1 MCVVMVVSLLPATA
15 KADPPLR
22 VYIDYDITENTTWHA
37 GDYYICKTADSN
49 EPVVKDGATLTIE
62 SGSKVYFST
71 KTTTEIPESGG
82 KCPYSSLTVTNGSL
96 IADGVTFTTV
106 PDIQGETTWRN
117 AGWNGI
123 EAIGSSEGPT
133 NLEFTD
139 CIFEYSGFS
148 DAGTL
153 YGTQTNGKNSEVNIS
168 VAGCTF
174 KDPKAGATAIHYD
187 NGRNTVGTGTISVS
201 DSTFTGY
208 GRGVQVLDNQED
220 EVMTTVTG
228 CTFSNISVRPLE
240 INGGQEASVTNC
252 TFEDFFVGQ
261 HPGSVLIFDTYS
273 ATSHPQTVTLTGN
286 RFNYGATAN
295 IYPVLIGAGCRINE
309 NQSTDADNTF
319 DTDYPTAYRYIQLT
333 TGVGYLDRHR
343 NAVWGNA
350 GIPYLLASEIMIT
363 GTDANNLS
371 RLTIEPGVT
380 VCLGDGE
387 GADNLTTRGVLKAVG
402 TADNPITITK
412 KEGTTYGNE
421 IQVSSSLSG
430 SVELEHCVMDGLNR
444 GIGIISPSTSAGPI
458 SLKNCTILNT
468 REPMVLNGYNVL
480 VKNCSL
486 IGKGIWIDGGNSINS
501 ITIDGCR
508 ITSEEENTDSG
519 VGIKSTK
526 SVTLKNCL
534 ITGFGG
540 SGINVIENRYKTLVD
555 GAPLIE
561 NCTVTGNIYGVVFS
575 RSSSSS
581 SAYGAFILN
590 SIITHNAEL
599 DFANKV
605 YISGDSNYPVT
616 IGNGS
621 VTYSLITNDGAS
633 LGFTQNYHDH
643 SSLGRICKIEAASY
657 SNRVSGDPKFADT
670 ENGDYHLKSTAGRWD
685 GSKWVTDDVTSPCI
699 DAGDPFSNYEN
710 EPEPNGGRINLG
722 CYGNTAEASKSGTTG
737 ASYYSILVNISPP
750 GGGTVTV
757 SPIEAQAGDTITL
770 TITPDNGKQLKA
782 GSLKYNDGNTDYPI
796 NGTSFTM
803 PAANVTVK
811 AEFEDVPTP
820 VNDDDKKVLA
830 DIEALGIEF
839 APGDS
844 SSSVTQN
851 LTLATVGAVYGSTI
865 TWTSSNTAV
874 VNSSGVVTRPGFAS
888 GDAAV
893 TLTATVYNNGASR
906 EKAFSLIVSKIP
918 QITYWV
924 TFNKNGGDTEA
935 NPSTKEVISGGNVGR
950 LPAPPTRSGYTFNG
964 WNTQA
969 DGRGTVFTATTPV
982 AAPIT
987 VYAQWSRDSL
997 DESDDSFV
1005 DSGRTSTTSE
1015 GNIVT
1020 AVTTVTAAL
1029 DGSKTAHTEVGLTQ
1043 VSDAI
1048 RKALEEARK
1057 QGGGAVAKVQI
1068 KLEDPYGAESV
1079 EMTIP
1084 KEAVNQVSEA
1094 GIGVLSISTPCG
1106 STDFDADAISALS
1119 KEAEG
1124 DLKVS
1129 ISMVDAS
1136 FVSHE
1141 AQTKVGDRPVLDLSV
1156 SAGDKT
1162 IGEFGGQVLVSVPY
1176 AANEGEDTNCIVA
1189 YRINDSGG
1197 LQVIPNCTYDL
1208 ARGMLMFR
1216 TTHFSLYAVG
1226 YNKVGFEDV
1235 PQNAW
1240 YGKAISFIAAREI
1253 SKGTGS
1259 GNFSPDADL
1268 TRGEFTVMLMR
1279 AYEILPDVEIEDNFA
1294 DAGSTYYTGYL
1305 AAAKRLGISN
1315 GVGDNM
1321 FAPDKK
1327 ITRQEMFTLLY
1338 NALKVIGRLPEGS
1351 GGKPLR
1357 SFTDTDDIASWA
1369 KEAMTLLVET
1379 GTISG
1384 SGGRLFPTSTTTRAE
1399 MAQVLYNM
1407 LSK

>member
-15 KADPPLR
+15 KADAR
-22 VYIDYDITENTTWHA
+22 VRAYIDYDITENTIWPA
-37 GDYYICKTADSN
+37 GDYYICKTADNN
-49 EPVVKDGATLTIE
+49 EPVVKEGATLTIE

-71 KTTTEIPESGG
+71 RTTTEILESDGRY
-82 KCPYSSLTVTNGSL
+82 PYSSLTVTNGSL
-96 IADGVTFTTV
+96 IANGVTFTTV
-106 PDIQGETTWRN
+106 PDIQDETTWRDD
-117 AGWNGI
+117 GWNGI
-123 EAIGSSEGPT
+123 QAIGSSEGAT
-133 NLEFTD
+133 NLEFTN

-153 YGTQTNGKNSEVNIS
+153 YGTQTNGMNSEVNIS

-174 KDPKAGATAIHYD
+174 RDPRAGATAIHYD

-220 EVMTTVTG
+220 EVNTTVTG
-228 CTFSNISVRPLE
+228 CTFSSISVRPLE

-252 TFEDFFVGQ
+252 TFDDFFVGQ
-261 HPGSVLIFDTYS
+261 HPGSVLIFDTDS
-273 ATSHPQTVTLTGN
+273 ATSHSQTVTLTGN

-295 IYPVLIGAGCRINE
+295 IYPVLIGAGCKINE
-309 NQSTDADNTF
+309 NQSTDAHNTF

-333 TGVGYLDRHR
+333 RGVGYLDRHR
-343 NAVWGNA
+343 DAVWGNA
-350 GIPYLLASEIMIT
+350 GIPYLLASGIMIT
-363 GTDANNLS
+363 GTDADNLS

-380 VCLGDGE
+380 VCLGDGV
-387 GADNLTTRGVLKAVG
+387 GDDNLATRGVLKAVG
-402 TADNPITITK
+402 TADNPIIITK
-412 KEGTTYGNE
+412 KEGTPYGNE
-421 IQVSSSLSG
+421 ILVSNSLRG
-430 SVELEHCVMDGLNR
+430 SVELEHCVMDGLYR
-444 GIGIISPSTSAGPI
+444 GIGVISPSTSAARI
-458 SLKNCTILNT
+458 SLKNCTIRNT
-468 REPMVLNGYNVL
+468 KEPMVLNGYDVL

-508 ITSEEENTDSG
+508 ITSEGENTDSG
-519 VGIKSTK
+519 VGIESTK

-534 ITGFGG
+534 ITGFGDR
-540 SGINVIENRYKTLVD
+540 GIDVIDNWYETLAD

-561 NCTVTGNIYGVVFS
+561 NCTVTGNRYGVVFS
-575 RSSSSS
+575 RRSSSSL
-581 SAYGAFILN
+581 AYGAFIRN

-599 DFANKV
+599 DFANRV
-605 YISGDSNYPVT
+605 YTSGDYNYPVT

-621 VTYSLITNDGAS
+621 VAYSLIKEDGAS
-633 LGFTQNYHDH
+633 LEFTQKYYDYP
-643 SSLGRICKIEAASY
+643 SLGRIRKIEASSY
-657 SNRVSGDPKFADT
+657 SNRVSGDPEFADT
-670 ENGDYHLKSTAGRWD
+670 ENGDYHLKSIAGRWD
-685 GSKWVTDDVTSPCI
+685 GSKWVTDDVASPCI
-699 DAGDPFSNYEN
+699 DTGDPASDYAN
-710 EPEPNGGRINLG
+710 EPAPNGGRINLG
-722 CYGNTAEASKSGTTG
+722 CYGNTAEASKSGTSS
-737 ASYYSILVNISPP
+737 ASY
-750 GGGTVTV
+750 
-757 SPIEAQAGDTITL
+757 
-770 TITPDNGKQLKA
+770 
-782 GSLKYNDGNTDYPI
+782 
-796 NGTSFTM
+796 
-803 PAANVTVK
+803 
-811 AEFEDVPTP
+811 
-820 VNDDDKKVLA
+820 
-830 DIEALGIEF
+830 
-839 APGDS
+839 
-844 SSSVTQN
+844 
-851 LTLATVGAVYGSTI
+851 
-865 TWTSSNTAV
+865 
-874 VNSSGVVTRPGFAS
+874 
-888 GDAAV
+888 
-893 TLTATVYNNGASR
+893 
-906 EKAFSLIVSKIP
+906 
-918 QITYWV
+918 WV
-924 TFNKNGGDTEA
+924 IFNKNGGDTEA

-1020 AVTTVTAAL
+1020 AITTVTAAL
-1029 DGSKTAHTEVGLTQ
+1029 DGSKKAHTEVGLTQ

-1048 RKALEEARK
+1048 IKALEEAKK
-1057 QGGGAVAKVQI
+1057 QGNGAVAKVQI
-1068 KLEDPYGAESV
+1068 KLEDSYGAESV

-1084 KEAVNQVSEA
+1084 KEAVNQASEA
-1094 GIGVLSISTPCG
+1094 GIGALSISTPSG
-1106 STDFDADAISALS
+1106 SIDFDVEAISALS

-1124 DLKVS
+1124 DLKVN

-1136 FVSHE
+1136 FISHE
-1141 AQTKVGDRPVLDLSV
+1141 AQRKVGDRPVLDLSV
-1156 SAGDKT
+1156 SIGDKT

-1176 AANEGEDTNCIVA
+1176 AAKAREDTNSIVA
-1189 YRINDSGG
+1189 YRINDSGD

-1240 YGKAISFIAAREI
+1240 YGKATSFIAAREI
-1253 SKGTGS
+1253 SNGTGS

-1268 TRGEFTVMLMR
+1268 TRGEFIVMLMR
-1279 AYEILPDVEIEDNFA
+1279 AYEILPDAEIEDNFA

-1305 AAAKRLGISN
+1305 AAAKRLSISN

-1351 GGKPLR
+1351 GGKPLL

-1384 SGGRLFPTSTTTRAE
+1384 SGGKLFPTSTATRAE